1 MSLLYSFLWRRDGIV
16 LQVLVRNG
24 IVQQG
29 DVLRNGDT
37 LVSRHILISQFKTGV
52 QNFLTGSL
60 LDRQRG
66 IVIEYPRY
74 GCRGESSH
82 RGFGQASPTGPPEIQ
97 GSRELVVS
105 EITNNGSMEMVKE
118 TTSYAREFGIGIT
131 VSCAG
136 PDSEECSTRNEASSC
151 LRNAIERNP
160 LGGMRS
166 SGNEG
171 AGPTDRHLR
180 VQRSRRDQR
189 LSRRPTAQH
198 QSARTVIDHRFRR
211 CLSCSKHVSI
221 PDDHQTAIRSHR
233 QTMHRSDSRS
243 AGRKGGPELLHS
255 SHTACRTRKLRI
267 VITAVTCN
275 GTQNQLPRSTHAYAI
290 RLRHKHLLLF
300 TR

>member
-66 IVIEYPRY
+66 IVIEYPQY

-105 EITNNGSMEMVKE
+105 EMTNNESMEMVKE

-136 PDSEECSTRNEASSC
+136 PDSEEYSTRNEASSC
-151 LRNAIERNP
+151 LRNVIERNP

-166 SGNEG
+166 LGNEG
-171 AGPTDRHLR
+171 AGPTDRPPSS
-180 VQRSRRDQR
+180 RS
-189 LSRRPTAQH
+189 TI
-198 QSARTVIDHRFRR
+198 SARSTSIAPPDSTASVCPNSYR
-211 CLSCSKHVSI
+211 SSVS
-221 PDDHQTAIRSHR
+221 
-233 QTMHRSDSRS
+233 TMSI
-243 AGRKGGPELLHS
+243 LQQ
-255 SHTACRTRKLRI
+255 AC
-267 VITAVTCN
+267 VH
-275 GTQNQLPRSTHAYAI
+275 P
-290 RLRHKHLLLF
+290 
-300 TR
+300 

>member
-1 MSLLYSFLWRRDGIV
+1 
-16 LQVLVRNG
+16 
-24 IVQQG
+24 
-29 DVLRNGDT
+29 
-37 LVSRHILISQFKTGV
+37 
-52 QNFLTGSL
+52 
-60 LDRQRG
+60 
-66 IVIEYPRY
+66 
-74 GCRGESSH
+74 
-82 RGFGQASPTGPPEIQ
+82 
-97 GSRELVVS
+97 
-105 EITNNGSMEMVKE
+105 MVKE
-118 TTSYAREFGIGIT
+118 TTSYARKLGIGIT

-136 PDSEECSTRNEASSC
+136 PYSEEYSTRNEASSC

-166 SGNEG
+166 PGNEG

-211 CLSCSKHVSI
+211 CLSCGKHVSI
-221 PDDHQTAIRSHR
+221 PDDHQAAIRSHR

-267 VITAVTCN
+267 AITAVTCN

-290 RLRHKHLLLF
+290 RLCHKHLLLF

>member
-16 LQVLVRNG
+16 LQVLVRNS

-29 DVLRNGDT
+29 DVLRNDDT

-66 IVIEYPRY
+66 IVIERY
-74 GCRGESSH
+74 GCKGESSH

-105 EITNNGSMEMVKE
+105 EMTNNESMEMVKE

-136 PDSEECSTRNEASSC
+136 PDSEEYSTRNEASSC
-151 LRNAIERNP
+151 LRNVIERNP

-166 SGNEG
+166 LGNEG